1 MKILMLY
8 FSATGN
14 TAKIGRVISDRLRK
28 LGAGVDE
35 RDITSLRDRKD
46 SIDMQPYQA
55 VVFGQPVH
63 SMRAPRVVRD
73 YMRSLKG
80 GGKKSAMFFTYGGFK
95 VHPCH
100 ESTRQI
106 LTQQGFVVV
115 SSAEFLG
122 AHTFNL
128 GGWRSMVGRPD
139 ASDYLI
145 AEAYAEKMYE
155 RFTGKDPGILNEL
168 EKTDFSEEQLDSFE
182 LLRFKVLAQLPT
194 RYGEDC
200 SMCMLCEETC
210 PTGAISAETGETEK
224 PLCITCLRC
233 VHDCPEGILKISDT
247 SGSWNKKLEMDQTTE
262 EEISKK
268 KSKIYL

>member
-1 MKILMLY
+1 MKILMVY

-14 TAKIGRVISDRLRK
+14 TAKIGRVISDRLRE
-28 LGAGVDE
+28 LGATVDE
-35 RDITSLRDRKD
+35 RDITSLSDRKE
-46 SIDMQPYQA
+46 SIDVAPYHA
-55 VVFGQPVH
+55 AVFGQPVH
-63 SMRAPRVVRD
+63 SLRAPRIVREW
-73 YMRSLKG
+73 MRTLSG
-80 GGKKSAMFFTYGGFK
+80 SGKKCAMFFSYGGFK

-106 LTQQGFVVV
+106 LTEQGFVVV

-128 GGWRSMVGRPD
+128 GGWKAMVGRPD
-139 ASDYLI
+139 ASDFQV

-155 RFTGKDPGILNEL
+155 RFTGKDPGILTEL

-182 LLRFKVLAQLPT
+182 LMRFKVLEQLPT

-224 PLCITCLRC
+224 AACITCLRC
-233 VHDCPEGILKISDT
+233 INDCPEGILKINDT
-247 SGSWNKKLEMDQTTE
+247 SGSWNKKMEMDKTTE
-262 EEISKK
+262 EELNKK
-268 KSKIYL
+268 KSRIYL

>member
-1 MKILMLY
+1 MKILMVY

-14 TAKIGRVISDRLRK
+14 TAKIGKVLANRLAE
-28 LGAGVDE
+28 LGAEIDE
-35 RDITSLRDRKD
+35 KDITTLSARNEAIDLR
-46 SIDMQPYQA
+46 PYDA

-63 SMRAPRVVRD
+63 SLRAPRVVREWMCTLD
-73 YMRSLKG
+73 G
-80 GGKKSAMFFTYGGFK
+80 AGKKCAMFFSYGGFK

-106 LTQQGFVVV
+106 LAEQGFAVV

-128 GGWRSMVGRPD
+128 GGWKAMVGRPN
-139 ASDYLI
+139 ASDFQV
-145 AEAYAEKMYE
+145 AEAYAGKMHE
-155 RFTGKDPGILNEL
+155 RFTGKDRGILNEQ
-168 EKTDFSEEQLDSFE
+168 EKTDFTEEQLDSFE
-182 LLRFKVLAQLPT
+182 LMRFKVLEQLPT

-224 PLCITCLRC
+224 AACIACLKC
-233 VHDCPEGILKISDT
+233 INDCPEGVLKISDT
-247 SGSWNKKLEMDQTTE
+247 SAIWNKKLEMDQTTE
-262 EEISKK
+262 EELNKK
-268 KSKIYL
+268 KSRIYL